1 MAQRFKPIPPNPTLD
16 ALIEAARKLPPMT
29 PAELR
34 LQRISWA
41 YGNCAIE
48 NPNIT
53 REMVE
58 KAHDEMYGKPE
69 EPQR

>member
-1 MAQRFKPIPPNPTLD
+1 MISKPCPARPELD
-16 ALIEAARKLPPMT
+16 RLIEEARKLPPMT
-29 PAELR
+29 PAQLR
-34 LQRISWA
+34 EQRISFT

-58 KAHDEMYGKPE
+58 RIHDEMYGRTE
-69 EPQR
+69 

>member
-1 MAQRFKPIPPNPTLD
+1 MKPPPPRPELERLLEWMRL
-16 ALIEAARKLPPMT
+16 APPMT
-29 PAELR
+29 TAELR
-34 LQRISWA
+34 AQRVSWA

-58 KAHDEMYGKPE
+58 RAHDEMYGKPE
-69 EPQR
+69 EPR